1 MQGETEIVAG
11 IALIIAPSVT
21 GQGAPCGCPAKGE
34 DIIVEIAGALTIGAG
49 TRRREHQADEEVGQ
63 G

>member
-21 GQGAPCGCPAKGE
+21 GQGAPCGCPTKGE

-49 TRRREHQADEEVGQ
+49 ARCRKHQADQEAGQ